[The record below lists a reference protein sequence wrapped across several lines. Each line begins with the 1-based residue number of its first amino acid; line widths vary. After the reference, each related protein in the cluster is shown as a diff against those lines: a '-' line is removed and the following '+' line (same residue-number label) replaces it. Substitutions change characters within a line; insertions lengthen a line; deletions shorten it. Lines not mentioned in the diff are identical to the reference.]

1 MRTSILAVAL
11 LLTLNSFS
19 QTYDCQGIDKTLSV
33 QGGVPANLSASFGIQ
48 GEAFGIFAGVKGVPK
63 KVYKSEIY
71 PAIETFNVNPF
82 LQGSVKLYGSGE
94 DCLLRIYGIGY
105 YGRSIYGGGLK
116 IGFIVADDLMIYL
129 NPMYGENKAEGNI
142 GLSFRF

>member
-11 LLTLNSFS
+11 LLTLNCFS
-19 QTYDCQGIDKTLSV
+19 QTCNSVDKIISI
-33 QGGVPANLSASFGIQ
+33 QGGYPTNISVSFGIQ
-48 GEAFGIFAGVKGVPK
+48 GEAFGISAGVKGVPK

-71 PAIETFNVNPF
+71 PAIETFNANPF

-94 DCLLRIYGIGY
+94 DCLLRIYLVG
-105 YGRSIYGGGLK
+105 YGGLGK
-116 IGFIVADDLMIYL
+116 IFGGGAKLGFIASNDLIIYIQ
-129 NPMYGENKAEGNI
+129 PMYTEAGKEGNI